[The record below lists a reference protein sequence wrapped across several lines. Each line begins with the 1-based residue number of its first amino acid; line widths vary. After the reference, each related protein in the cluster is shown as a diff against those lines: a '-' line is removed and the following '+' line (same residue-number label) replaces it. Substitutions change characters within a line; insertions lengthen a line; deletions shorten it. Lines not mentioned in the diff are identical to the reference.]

1 MIPIWDKFDASFRR
15 PQEPVIFV
23 TLYLAWLLVLY
34 ILMYVIWPSFTSD
47 LPLGY
52 HQFYATPAKER
63 HLSPYIQHVML
74 ITSLHCGRG

>member
-1 MIPIWDKFDASFRR
+1 MAHCT
-15 PQEPVIFV
+15 V
-23 TLYLAWLLVLY
+23 YLT
-34 ILMYVIWPSFTSD
+34 YVIWPSFTSD
-47 LPLGY
+47 LPLGD